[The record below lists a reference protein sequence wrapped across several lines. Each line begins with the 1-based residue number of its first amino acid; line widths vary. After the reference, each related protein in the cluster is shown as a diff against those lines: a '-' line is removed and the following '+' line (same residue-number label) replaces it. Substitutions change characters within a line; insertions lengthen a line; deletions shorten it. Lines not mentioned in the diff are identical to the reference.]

1 MTAELDCARARP
13 LLVDDHRGRLDPTA
27 AAALA
32 AHLDGCADCRHE
44 DAVERVLTEQ
54 LEQKLPQHAAPLVL
68 KRRLAASVPAGGRA
82 RPAPRFGAGRRWA
95 LAATAAAVVV
105 AGVALLL
112 VWLAVPSTPRALT
125 AEAVND
131 HLRILARA
139 RSLEVETGDVH
150 QVRPWFAERL
160 DFAPVIAFGGDAE
173 FPLRGSTVEYFL
185 DRRAAVVV
193 YGRRL
198 HTITLLVFRADAL
211 PWPRGTGAAV
221 ARERGFNVRLW
232 QANGLG
238 YALVSD
244 LDAAELAR
252 LATRLGG

>member
-1 MTAELDCARARP
+1 MMAELDCARVRP
-13 LLVDDHRGRLDPTA
+13 LLIDEHRGRLDPAT

-54 LEQKLPQHAAPLVL
+54 LEQKLPQHAAPLAL
-68 KRRLAASVPAGGRA
+68 KRRLAASVPAAGRT
-82 RPAPRFGAGRRWA
+82 RPASRRGAVRWWA
-95 LAATAAAVVV
+95 RAATAAVVVV
-105 AGVALLL
+105 AGALLL
-112 VWLAVPSTPRALT
+112 LWLALPSTPRLLT

-139 RSLEVETGDVH
+139 QPLDVETSDVH
-150 QVRPWFAERL
+150 QVRPWFGGRL

-211 PWPRGTGAAV
+211 PWPGGAGAV
-221 ARERGFNVRLW
+221 GAQERGFNVRLW
-232 QANGLG
+232 RANGLG

-252 LATRLGG
+252 LAARLGG

>member
-1 MTAELDCARARP
+1 MTAELDCVRARR
-13 LLVDDHRGRLDPTA
+13 LLVDDHRGRLDSPTA
-27 AAALA
+27 AVLA
-32 AHLDGCADCRHE
+32 SHLDGCAECSRE

-54 LEQKLPQHAAPLVL
+54 LEQKLPQHAAPLAL
-68 KRRLAASVPAGGRA
+68 KRRLAASIPAARRA
-82 RPAPRFGAGRRWA
+82 RPEPARGAGRRWV
-95 LAATAAAVVV
+95 LAATAAAVLV
-105 AGVALLL
+105 AGGVPLLL
-112 VWLAVPSTPRALT
+112 WLAAPNTPRALT

-139 RSLEVETGDVH
+139 RPLDVETGDVH
-150 QVRPWFAERL
+150 QVRPWFAGRL

-211 PWPRGTGAAV
+211 PWPRGAGAA
-221 ARERGFNVRLW
+221 ATRERGFNVRLW
-232 QANGLG
+232 RANGLG

-252 LATRLGG
+252 LAARLGG

>member
-1 MTAELDCARARP
+1 MTAELDCARARS
-13 LLVDDHRGRLDPTA
+13 LLVDDHRGRLDPAT

-44 DAVERVLTEQ
+44 DTVERVLTDQ
-54 LEQKLPQHAAPLVL
+54 LEQRLPQRAAPLAL
-68 KRRLAASVPAGGRA
+68 KRRLAASVPPGRVRPEPARWRGGRL
-82 RPAPRFGAGRRWA
+82 A
-95 LAATAAAVVV
+95 LAASVAAVLII
-105 AGVALLL
+105 GSALLWS
-112 VWLAVPSTPRALT
+112 WLAPAGHPQALT

-131 HLRILARA
+131 HLRVLARA
-139 RSLEVETGDVH
+139 GRLDVESGEVH
-150 QVRPWFAERL
+150 QVRPWFAGRL

-173 FPLRGSTVEYFL
+173 FPLRGGTVEYFL

-198 HTITLLVFRADAL
+198 HTITLLVFAADGL
-211 PWPRGTGAAV
+211 PWPRGAGGVV

-232 QANGLG
+232 RANGLG

-244 LDAAELAR
+244 LDATELAR
-252 LATRLGG
+252 LAGRLGG